1 MKSNIRLGRGL
12 DALIKKESISFDKI
26 PPELSDQL
34 VVNPFAKIPV
44 DKVIANRFQ
53 PRREFH
59 REPLEELKNSIKE
72 NGLIQ
77 PITVRHTKDGVFELV
92 SGERRLRAVAEL
104 GIREIPAYVLQ
115 VDSDAKMLEMA
126 LTENLQREDL
136 NPIEIALGY
145 QRLIDE
151 CDLTQENVAE
161 KVGKDRATVA
171 NFLRLL
177 KLPAPIQK
185 GLVSGDI
192 TAGHARALLALENS
206 SEQFHLFNKIAQDNL
221 SVRQVEKEVQRLLG
235 TGKNKKKHLRTG
247 STDQPDMTGP
257 VVKDLIDKLRKHLGT
272 QVKINF
278 GEKSKNSQA
287 GHMGEIRIEFYN
299 DDDLGRIIE
308 LILGDRED

>member
-12 DALIKKESISFDKI
+12 DALIKKESIPFDKI

-34 VVNPFAKIPV
+34 AVNPFAKIRLE
-44 DKVIANRFQ
+44 KIIANKFQ

-59 REPLEELKNSIKE
+59 QDTLEELKNSIRE

-77 PITVRHTKDGVFELV
+77 PITVRQIDGSNFELV
-92 SGERRLRAVAEL
+92 SGERRLRAIKEL
-104 GIREIPAYVLQ
+104 GIKEIPAYVLQ
-115 VDSDAKMLEMA
+115 IDSDEKMLELA

-151 CDLTQENVAE
+151 CKLTQEKVAE

-185 GLVSGDI
+185 ALVSGDV
-192 TAGHARALLALENS
+192 TAGHARALLAVENS
-206 SEQFHLFNKIAQDNL
+206 VEQFRLFNRIAKDNL
-221 SVRQVEKEVQRLLG
+221 SVRQVEREVQHLLG
-235 TGKNKKKHLRTG
+235 ARKPNRTRPSASSVRSGG
-247 STDQPDMTGP
+247 SEDP
-257 VVKDLIDKLRKHLGT
+257 VILDLVDRLRKRLGT
-272 QVKINF
+272 QVRITFDDKSAGEGKHTGKITV
-278 GEKSKNSQA
+278 
-287 GHMGEIRIEFYN
+287 EFYSHE
-299 DDDLGRIIE
+299 DLERLIEII
-308 LILGDRED
+308 LSDHRE